1 MTHPHLTTLA
11 PNAPM
16 KWSYRGQ
23 VTPERKTVTS
33 VMEILSIEDREDD
46 ILITARGQP
55 LARWASCL

>member
-1 MTHPHLTTLA
+1 
-11 PNAPM
+11 M

-46 ILITARGQP
+46 ILITARGSLWRDGLRVYEVGP
-55 LARWASCL
+55 MCVSLKDLG